1 MTVTVSFIFCNISL
15 VCIYY
20 YKKFLRLIAEWTI
33 CKAEGQ
39 GKAYGSGDGVAQDCV
54 FPFKHNGKEHS
65 GCASASDGKGLYCA
79 TKVDAKGYMVKDKWA
94 RCNKHC
100 DIDPGT

>member
-1 MTVTVSFIFCNISL
+1 M
-15 VCIYY
+15 
-20 YKKFLRLIAEWTI
+20 
-33 CKAEGQ
+33 
-39 GKAYGSGDGVAQDCV
+39 